1 MGLFMT
7 GKSCLAYLTLCKKA
21 TCLVDEE
28 KVVHVDYL
36 DFSKVFDFV
45 SSSILQ

>member
-1 MGLFMT
+1 MGLFMK
-7 GKSCLAYLTLCKKA
+7 GKSCLVYLTLYEKV
-21 TCLVDEE
+21 TCLVDKE